1 MITRGFRWTRKFEQ
15 TDTEGLWQQTIT
27 VYWYERGQI
36 GKRLGCRVPL
46 SARERAM
53 NSMHRIVKDRQEQGA
68 FTLLEVMLAV
78 TILGLVMTAVYAT
91 WSAALSG
98 WKRSS
103 TISAAFQRE
112 RVVMDT
118 LTELASSI
126 VYFNSTKGVYDV
138 QGTHDDLKGDAVSFV
153 TSSDVSLPQT
163 ESSIAG
169 MRRVTIALERDEQGN
184 PFLSIV
190 NTPALEPSD
199 ASSARPNPRPVCE
212 GLRFPG
218 AVSRSAGSNRGR
230 TNGKTP
236 HVIPAAIE
244 FTVAFGGTDGQT
256 PPVIV
261 TRAVDIPIAR
271 LPCRR
276 KACR

>member
-1 MITRGFRWTRKFEQ
+1 M
-15 TDTEGLWQQTIT
+15 D
-27 VYWYERGQI
+27 
-36 GKRLGCRVPL
+36 
-46 SARERAM
+46 
-53 NSMHRIVKDRQEQGA
+53 RIVKDRQKQGA

-98 WKRSS
+98 WKRTS

-126 VYFNSTKGVYDV
+126 VYFNSVNGVYDV
-138 QGTHDDLKGDAVSFV
+138 QGTHDDFKGDAVSFV

-169 MRRVTIALERDEQGN
+169 MRRVTVALERDEQGN

-199 ASSARPNPRPVCE
+199 ASSEDQIHVLSANVCGFQVRYRDPQDDSWKDKWE
-212 GLRFPG
+212 D
-218 AVSRSAGSNRGR
+218 
-230 TNGKTP
+230 T

-256 PPVIV
+256 PPVVV
-261 TRAVDIPIAR
+261 TRAVDVPVAR
-271 LPCRR
+271 FAMQTQGLQMDQQSTTNQIQQRSINLLPLPTDRGTGEQ
-276 KACR
+276 

>member
-1 MITRGFRWTRKFEQ
+1 
-15 TDTEGLWQQTIT
+15 
-27 VYWYERGQI
+27 
-36 GKRLGCRVPL
+36 
-46 SARERAM
+46 
-53 NSMHRIVKDRQEQGA
+53 MHRIVKDRQKQGA

-126 VYFNSTKGVYDV
+126 VYFNSNKGVYDV
-138 QGTHDDLKGDAVSFV
+138 QGTHDEWKGDAVSFV
-153 TSSDVSLPQT
+153 TSSDVLLPQT

-169 MRRVTIALERDEQGN
+169 MRRVTIALERDDQGN

-199 ASSARPNPRPVCE
+199 ASSEDQIHVLSANVCGFQVRYRDPLDE
-212 GLRFPG
+212 SWKDKWEN
-218 AVSRSAGSNRGR
+218 A
-230 TNGKTP
+230 

-261 TRAVDIPIAR
+261 TRAVDVPIAR
-271 LPCRR
+271 FAMQTQGLQMNQQSTTNQIQQRSINTLPLPTDTGTGGQ
-276 KACR
+276 